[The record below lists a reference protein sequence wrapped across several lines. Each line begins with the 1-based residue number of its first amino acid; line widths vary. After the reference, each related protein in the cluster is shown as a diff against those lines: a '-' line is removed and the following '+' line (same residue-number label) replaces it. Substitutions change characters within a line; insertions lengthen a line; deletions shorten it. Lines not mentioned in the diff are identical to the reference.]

1 MVDNQLQRRFE
12 NTIIRTVEVQPTMT
26 IAMVNKA
33 HLHLVSHLAELSCAS
48 AATIPDST
56 RNTAGAVFEKY
67 SRLVVPPWQMT
78 SGSTSIHP
86 AVLGPEFILE
96 FKHSNVVRIAHY
108 LLTSHFLTAR
118 KFLVAP
124 TECRDRPSILVHR
137 QLP

>member
-56 RNTAGAVFEKY
+56 RNTAGACSRSIRKILKACSTTLADDVRFYFYSSGGAGSRIHSGIQTFECCENCSLFTYLALLNCKEI
-67 SRLVVPPWQMT
+67 
-78 SGSTSIHP
+78 SGSPNGVS
-86 AVLGPEFILE
+86 
-96 FKHSNVVRIAHY
+96 
-108 LLTSHFLTAR
+108 
-118 KFLVAP
+118 
-124 TECRDRPSILVHR
+124 
-137 QLP
+137 